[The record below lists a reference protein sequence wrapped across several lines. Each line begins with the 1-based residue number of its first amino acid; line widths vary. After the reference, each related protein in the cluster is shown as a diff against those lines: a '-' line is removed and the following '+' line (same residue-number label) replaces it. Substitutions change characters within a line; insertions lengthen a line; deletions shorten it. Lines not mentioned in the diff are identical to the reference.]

1 MTGVPAC
8 VASDQT
14 DESPA
19 DAAARRHDDVK
30 KFVAAIAVVLRET
43 VSAFEETV
51 SRVTEMTVMKR
62 PDQADRE
69 LVVALQNFDRLQQE
83 FHSLSEVLVR
93 LSSVTGEHALLG
105 EAGPREPGYDV
116 LATIAV
122 ADLKHRLSRHLRS
135 LVVDLPVADA
145 PDEAVF

>member
-1 MTGVPAC
+1 MTGVPVS
-8 VASDQT
+8 VAP
-14 DESPA
+14 DELDVAPA
-19 DAAARRHDDVK
+19 ELCARRQDDIK

-43 VSAFEETV
+43 VAAFEETV

-62 PDQADRE
+62 PEQADRD

-83 FHSLSEVLVR
+83 FHSLSEVLVK
-93 LSSVTGEHALLG
+93 LSAVSGEHALLG

-135 LVVDLPVADA
+135 LMIDLPAADA